1 MKINY
6 LLLGL
11 LVLGL
16 SFQACNNDDDDDDMP
31 TPATEEP
38 ITVQNVTAVFNFLPP
53 SGYEATFYIDD
64 LPASVQAGYKNLD
77 TDQNIAVLASENL
90 TGEVIVVTDDVVERN
105 FIMPDGIE
113 KSTVNGTD
121 VYQSMDQSTYRVV
134 IFRGQY
140 RFDILVQNDPDPA
153 EAEAEAALF
162 IDLVTEAMTTF

>member
-16 SFQACNNDDDDDDMP
+16 TFQACNNDDDDDDMP

-162 IDLVTEAMTTF
+162 IELVTEAMTTF

>member
-162 IDLVTEAMTTF
+162 IELVTEAMTTF